1 MKEKIDG
8 LRDWAR
14 SRARSASGLPIG
26 ALAAEEEALAA
37 ESSKQAG
44 QSGARFRNLEMDPR

>member
-1 MKEKIDG
+1 MLGRGLSVVGPAADG
-8 LRDWAR
+8 GAR
-14 SRARSASGLPIG
+14 LLQG
-26 ALAAEEEALAA
+26 AAEGREEEALAA